1 MNKKNEEPGGKHQ
14 KKASVRKRKLNTKK
28 EINKIENKAEEY
40 IADKKKI
47 GYLLN
52 KAFEKAEKN
61 KSLLGKILDDL
72 VVLVRLVKA
81 WVTGKYSK
89 TPWQTLVLVVA
100 TILYFLNPFDVIPD
114 FIPVIGYVDDA
125 TMIATS
131 IQSIRGDLK
140 DFTRWEIS

>member
-1 MNKKNEEPGGKHQ
+1 MPIKPFTAE
-14 KKASVRKRKLNTKK
+14 KASRIWKMDLTSTR
-28 EINKIENKAEEY
+28 
-40 IADKKKI
+40 
-47 GYLLN
+47 
-52 KAFEKAEKN
+52 
-61 KSLLGKILDDL
+61 KILDDL

-100 TILYFLNPFDVIPD
+100 TILYFVNPFDVIPD

-125 TMIATS
+125 TMIATG

-140 DFTRWEIS
+140 DFTRWERS